1 MIFCFSNSV
10 LLALRVFLFERIPDN
25 ESEILKIES
34 WYSRTVSLTVCL
46 ILVLIGI
53 AFTLMF
59 REIRKILFR
68 YQKELFK
75 AYYQKR
81 NHNSKQIR
89 ALFTFGLLYLS
100 PTLMTLP
107 YFTLRFIIDLHTL
120 NIPHNIFE
128 ITELLKEFIAFMNP
142 ILYITSNRGF
152 RKAVKVYIFKKDNV
166 WIHC

>member
-1 MIFCFSNSV
+1 M
-10 LLALRVFLFERIPDN
+10 LALGVFLFERIPDN

-166 WIHC
+166 

>member
-1 MIFCFSNSV
+1 M
-10 LLALRVFLFERIPDN
+10 LALRVFLFERIPDN

-120 NIPHNIFE
+120 NIPRNIFE

-152 RKAVKVYIFKKDNV
+152 RKAVKVYIFKKGNV
-166 WIHC
+166 

>member
-1 MIFCFSNSV
+1 
-10 LLALRVFLFERIPDN
+10 
-25 ESEILKIES
+25 
-34 WYSRTVSLTVCL
+34 
-46 ILVLIGI
+46 
-53 AFTLMF
+53 MF

-120 NIPHNIFE
+120 NIPRNIFE

-152 RKAVKVYIFKKDNV
+152 RKAVKVYIFKKGNV
-166 WIHC
+166 

>member
-1 MIFCFSNSV
+1 M
-10 LLALRVFLFERIPDN
+10 LALGVFLFERIPDN

-120 NIPHNIFE
+120 NIPRNIFE

-166 WIHC
+166 

>member
-1 MIFCFSNSV
+1 M
-10 LLALRVFLFERIPDN
+10 LALGVFLFERIPDN

-34 WYSRTVSLTVCL
+34 WYSRTVVLTVCL

-120 NIPHNIFE
+120 NIPRNIFE

-152 RKAVKVYIFKKDNV
+152 RKAVKVYIFKKGNV
-166 WIHC
+166 